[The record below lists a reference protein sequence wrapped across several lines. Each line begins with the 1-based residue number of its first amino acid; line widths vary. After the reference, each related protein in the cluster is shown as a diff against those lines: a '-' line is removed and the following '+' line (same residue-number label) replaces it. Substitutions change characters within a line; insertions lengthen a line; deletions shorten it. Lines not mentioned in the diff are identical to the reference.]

1 MIEFAEAVLSE
12 DTARLMAARQAI
24 HDTLGAD
31 AVVDSAG
38 VAALFNAIDR
48 IADSTG
54 APLEADKAEMTA
66 GLRAEI
72 GIDAFAAQKEALD
85 LGAGTMPL
93 HSPNRNGIVP
103 VPWRYLAAV
112 HLRKGGLMSEKLGI
126 GDSFPDLTINLVGG
140 GTLDLPGGLDTKYKV
155 ILFYRGHW

>member
-1 MIEFAEAVLSE
+1 MIEFAEAVLGD
-12 DTARLMAARQAI
+12 DTNRLDAARRAI
-24 HDTLGAD
+24 LEAMGPD

-66 GLRAEI
+66 ELRSAI

-85 LGAGTMPL
+85 HDAEK
-93 HSPNRNGIVP
+93 
-103 VPWRYLAAV
+103 AV
-112 HLRKGGLMSEKLGI
+112 AE
-126 GDSFPDLTINLVGG
+126 
-140 GTLDLPGGLDTKYKV
+140 
-155 ILFYRGHW
+155 

>member
-1 MIEFAEAVLSE
+1 MIEFAEAVLS
-12 DTARLMAARQAI
+12 DDAPRLQAARQAI
-24 HDTLGAD
+24 HDTMGAD

-66 GLRAEI
+66 ELRKEI

-85 LGAGTMPL
+85 AGSKT
-93 HSPNRNGIVP
+93 
-103 VPWRYLAAV
+103 AA
-112 HLRKGGLMSEKLGI
+112 E
-126 GDSFPDLTINLVGG
+126 
-140 GTLDLPGGLDTKYKV
+140 
-155 ILFYRGHW
+155 

>member
-1 MIEFAEAVLSE
+1 MIEFAEAVLGDD
-12 DTARLMAARQAI
+12 DTRLQAARKAI

-38 VAALFNAIDR
+38 VAGLFNAIDR

-66 GLRAEI
+66 GLREEI

-85 LGAGTMPL
+85 AGTKT
-93 HSPNRNGIVP
+93 
-103 VPWRYLAAV
+103 AA
-112 HLRKGGLMSEKLGI
+112 E
-126 GDSFPDLTINLVGG
+126 
-140 GTLDLPGGLDTKYKV
+140 
-155 ILFYRGHW
+155 

>member
-66 GLRAEI
+66 ELRAEI

-85 LGAGTMPL
+85 LDAGET
-93 HSPNRNGIVP
+93 
-103 VPWRYLAAV
+103 AA
-112 HLRKGGLMSEKLGI
+112 E
-126 GDSFPDLTINLVGG
+126 
-140 GTLDLPGGLDTKYKV
+140 
-155 ILFYRGHW
+155 

>member
-1 MIEFAEAVLSE
+1 MIEFAEAVLG
-12 DTARLMAARQAI
+12 DDNVRLEAARKAI
-24 HDTLGAD
+24 LDQMGAD

-85 LGAGTMPL
+85 ARSKT
-93 HSPNRNGIVP
+93 
-103 VPWRYLAAV
+103 AA
-112 HLRKGGLMSEKLGI
+112 E
-126 GDSFPDLTINLVGG
+126 
-140 GTLDLPGGLDTKYKV
+140 
-155 ILFYRGHW
+155 

>member
-1 MIEFAEAVLSE
+1 MIEFAEAVLS
-12 DTARLMAARQAI
+12 DDAARLQAARQAI
-24 HDTLGAD
+24 HDTMGAD

-66 GLRAEI
+66 ELRKEI

-85 LGAGTMPL
+85 AESKT
-93 HSPNRNGIVP
+93 
-103 VPWRYLAAV
+103 AA
-112 HLRKGGLMSEKLGI
+112 E
-126 GDSFPDLTINLVGG
+126 
-140 GTLDLPGGLDTKYKV
+140 
-155 ILFYRGHW
+155 